1 MPKKYE
7 ETKKIAEEVSKEA
20 EFGEEEIGLKEEF
33 DKKMEELKKTR
44 KPNIAII
51 GPANTGKSELV
62 NALFG
67 YEIVETKN
75 IPGVTKKNFVKVQ
88 RFGVVIMDT
97 PGYDAGDESD
107 RIEAKKAIR
116 ESDLVI
122 IVYNVMVGVTKPG
135 LVPVEDAKE
144 LGKKTIIVL
153 NQIDLA
159 SFQQRDEQREFL
171 KNHGFENIVEISA
184 LTGEGMDSFINKIY
198 ENIPEE
204 CRIDFLRSIISD
216 KEEAEKQTIKAIN
229 ERLKRL
235 EEKKKRKETLSDS
248 EKDFVK
254 NANEFIKNTPNRINN
269 ITDAKSKLA
278 NKWIF
283 RSGASA
289 AIIGAI
295 PLPIGDIIPL
305 KALQATLVVKIG
317 IIYNAQLTTKVVLG
331 MLSTLGVGELFRE
344 LFRQLVKPIPVAG
357 SIIGAVI
364 AAVGTIAIGFTAK
377 IILSRKD
384 GVLNSEQ
391 FKEIYKKV
399 FPEIMRALRNIGP
412 TIESLGKNKNKESL
426 EKTFEEKIHEE
437 NLKP

>member
-1 MPKKYE
+1 MRKNYE
-7 ETKKIAEEVSKEA
+7 ETKEIAEEVSKKA
-20 EFGEEEIGLKEEF
+20 EFGEKEKGLKEEF
-33 DKKMEELKKTR
+33 VKKMEELKKTR

-75 IPGVTKKNFVKVQ
+75 IPGVTKKNFVKEQ

-107 RIEAKKAIR
+107 RIEAKKAIQ

-135 LVPVEDAKE
+135 LVPIEDAKE

-159 SFQQRDEQREFL
+159 SFQQRDEQRDFL
-171 KNHGFENIVEISA
+171 INHGFENIVEISA

-254 NANEFIKNTPNRINN
+254 NANEFIKNTQNRLNN

-278 NKWIF
+278 NKCIF
-283 RSGASA
+283 GSGAA
-289 AIIGAI
+289 AAGIGAI
-295 PLPIGDIIPL
+295 PLPISDIIPL

-317 IIYNAQLTTKVVLG
+317 IIYDTQLTTRVLLG
-331 MLSTLGVGELFRE
+331 ILSSLGVGELFRE
-344 LFRQLVKPIPVAG
+344 LFRQAIGIIPVAG
-357 SIIGAVI
+357 TIISAVI
-364 AAVGTIAIGFTAK
+364 AAGGTIAIGFTAK
-377 IILSRKD
+377 IILSSKD

-391 FKEIYKKV
+391 FREIYTKIL
-399 FPEIMRALRNIGP
+399 PEIMRALRINRENI
-412 TIESLGKNKNKESL
+412 ERLGKNKNIDGL
-426 EKTFEEKIHEE
+426 EKIFAEQIHEE